1 MLAHGGTTR
10 SAQGAPM
17 TARDGVDLIVL
28 AALWGGS
35 FLFMRMGAGEFGP
48 VALAAVRCAGA
59 ALFLVPLLASRGQ
72 LGELRRAWRGI
83 LLVGVTNSALPF
95 VCFGI
100 AALAITAG
108 LSSIFNA
115 ATPLATALIAAIWW
129 RDRLTSRRWL
139 GMAIGLAGVAWLAWD
154 RAGIKSTSHGVT
166 AGLAVL
172 ACLMATLFY
181 GFSANYTKR
190 KLAQVPP
197 LAMATGSQLS
207 AALVLALPAWW
218 LRPAQMPGA
227 TAWAATIA
235 LAVLCTGVA
244 YILYFRLITHAG
256 ATNASAVTFLI
267 PAFAVLWGWLFLDE
281 AISAT
286 MVAACGVVLVGTAL
300 AMGLLP
306 RRRSA

>member
-1 MLAHGGTTR
+1 
-10 SAQGAPM
+10 M
-17 TARDGVDLIVL
+17 TARDVVDLVAL

-48 VALAAVRCAGA
+48 VALAAVRCGGA
-59 ALFLVPLLASRGQ
+59 ALLLVPLLASRGQ
-72 LGELRRAWRGI
+72 IGALRRSWRGI

-115 ATPLATALIAAIWW
+115 ATPLATALIAALWW
-129 RDRLTSRRWL
+129 RERLTSSRWL
-139 GMAIGLAGVAWLAWD
+139 GMAIGLSGVAWLAWD
-154 RAGIKSTSHGVT
+154 RAGLKGGEHGVS
-166 AGLAVL
+166 AGWAVA
-172 ACLMATLFY
+172 ACLIATSLY
-181 GFSANYTKR
+181 GFSGNYTKR
-190 KLAQVPP
+190 RLPQVPP
-197 LAMATGSQLS
+197 LAMAAGSQLS

-227 TAWAATIA
+227 TAWAAAIA
-235 LAVLCTGVA
+235 LALLCSGVA

-281 AISAT
+281 SLSVT
-286 MVAACGVVLVGTAL
+286 MIVACGVVLIGTAL

-306 RRRSA
+306 RRSA

>member
-1 MLAHGGTTR
+1 
-10 SAQGAPM
+10 M
-17 TARDGVDLIVL
+17 TARDVVDLITL

-48 VALAAVRCAGA
+48 VALAAVRCGGA
-59 ALFLVPLLASRGQ
+59 ALLLVPLLASRGQ
-72 LGELRRAWRGI
+72 LGALRQSWRGI

-115 ATPLATALIAAIWW
+115 ATPLATALIAALWW
-129 RDRLTSRRWL
+129 RERLTSARWL
-139 GMAIGLAGVAWLAWD
+139 GMAIGLSGVAWLAWD
-154 RAGIKSTSHGVT
+154 RAGLKGGEHGVS
-166 AGLAVL
+166 AGWAVA
-172 ACLMATLFY
+172 ACLIATSLY
-181 GFSANYTKR
+181 GFSGNYTKR
-190 KLAQVPP
+190 RLPQVPP
-197 LAMATGSQLS
+197 LAMAAGSQLS

-227 TAWAATIA
+227 TAWAAAIA
-235 LAVLCTGVA
+235 LALLCSGVA

-267 PAFAVLWGWLFLDE
+267 PAFAVVWGGLFLDE
-281 AISAT
+281 ALSVT
-286 MVAACGVVLVGTAL
+286 MIVACGVVLVGTAL

-306 RRRSA
+306 RRSA

>member
-1 MLAHGGTTR
+1 
-10 SAQGAPM
+10 M
-17 TARDGVDLIVL
+17 TARDIVDLITL

-48 VALAAVRCAGA
+48 VALAAVRCGGA
-59 ALFLVPLLASRGQ
+59 ALLLVPLLASRGQ
-72 LGELRRAWRGI
+72 LGALRRSWRGI
-83 LLVGVTNSALPF
+83 LLVGLTNSALPF

-115 ATPLATALIAAIWW
+115 ATPLATALIAAVWW
-129 RDRLTSRRWL
+129 RERLTSTRWL
-139 GMAIGLAGVAWLAWD
+139 GMAIGLSGVAWLAWD
-154 RAGIKSTSHGVT
+154 RAGLKGGEHGVS
-166 AGLAVL
+166 AGWAIA
-172 ACLMATLFY
+172 ACLIATSLY
-181 GFSANYTKR
+181 GFSGNYTKR
-190 KLAQVPP
+190 KLPQVPP
-197 LAMATGSQLS
+197 LAMAAGSQLS

-218 LRPAQMPGA
+218 LWPAQMPSV
-227 TAWAATIA
+227 TAWVAAISLA
-235 LAVLCTGVA
+235 LLCSGVA

-281 AISAT
+281 ALSVT
-286 MVAACGVVLVGTAL
+286 MVAACAVVLVGTAL

-306 RRRSA
+306 RRSA

>member
-1 MLAHGGTTR
+1 
-10 SAQGAPM
+10 M
-17 TARDGVDLIVL
+17 TARDVVDLVTL

-48 VALAAVRCAGA
+48 VALAAVRCGGA
-59 ALFLVPLLASRGQ
+59 ALLLVPMLASRGQ
-72 LGELRRAWRGI
+72 LGALRRQWRGI

-115 ATPLATALIAAIWW
+115 ATPLATALIAALWW
-129 RDRLTSRRWL
+129 RERLTSSRWL
-139 GMAIGLAGVAWLAWD
+139 GMAIGLSGVAWLAWD
-154 RAGIKSTSHGVT
+154 RAGLKGGEHGVS
-166 AGLAVL
+166 AGWAVA
-172 ACLMATLFY
+172 ACLIATSLY
-181 GFSANYTKR
+181 GFSGNYTKR
-190 KLAQVPP
+190 RLPQVPP
-197 LAMATGSQLS
+197 LAMAAGSQLS

-218 LRPAQMPGA
+218 LWPAQMPGA
-227 TAWAATIA
+227 TAWAAAVA
-235 LAVLCTGVA
+235 LALLCSGVA

-281 AISAT
+281 ALSVT
-286 MVAACGVVLVGTAL
+286 MIVACGVVLVGTAL
-300 AMGLLP
+300 AMGLLQ
-306 RRRSA
+306 RRSA

>member
-1 MLAHGGTTR
+1 
-10 SAQGAPM
+10 M
-17 TARDGVDLIVL
+17 TARDIVDLITL

-48 VALAAVRCAGA
+48 VALAAVRCGGA
-59 ALFLVPLLASRGQ
+59 TLLLVPLLASRGQ
-72 LGELRRAWRGI
+72 LGALRRSWRGI
-83 LLVGVTNSALPF
+83 LLVGLTNSALPF

-115 ATPLATALIAAIWW
+115 ATPLATALIAAVWW
-129 RDRLTSRRWL
+129 RERLTSTRWL
-139 GMAIGLAGVAWLAWD
+139 GMAIGLSGVAWLAWD
-154 RAGIKSTSHGVT
+154 RAGLKGGEHGVS
-166 AGLAVL
+166 AGWAIA
-172 ACLMATLFY
+172 ACLIATSLY
-181 GFSANYTKR
+181 GFSGNYTKR
-190 KLAQVPP
+190 KLPQVPP
-197 LAMATGSQLS
+197 LAMAAGSQLS

-218 LRPAQMPGA
+218 LWPAQMPSV
-227 TAWAATIA
+227 TAWVAAISLA
-235 LAVLCTGVA
+235 LLCSGVA

-281 AISAT
+281 ALSVT
-286 MVAACGVVLVGTAL
+286 MVAACAVVLVGTAL

-306 RRRSA
+306 RRSA